1 MNRYCSKNMISYGF
15 PYLTSISKNVS
26 SDSGSLNLG
35 VIFPSEALIGDN
47 HPINPL
53 AGKQPVVV

>member
-1 MNRYCSKNMISYGF
+1 MISYGF

-53 AGKQPVVV
+53 VGKQPVVV